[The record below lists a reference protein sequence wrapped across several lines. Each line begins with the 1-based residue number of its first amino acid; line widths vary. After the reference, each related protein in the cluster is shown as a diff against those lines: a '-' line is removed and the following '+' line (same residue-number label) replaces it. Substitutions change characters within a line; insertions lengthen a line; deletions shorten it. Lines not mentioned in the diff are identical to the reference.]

1 MWQQP
6 PSNGQQHNSVIVNY
20 QAMLQ
25 QEWDYLRKQAL
36 IPLET
41 YLTTGDNKVMF
52 SKKEYMAIYSKVYEL
67 CIQQIEGF

>member
-1 MWQQP
+1 
-6 PSNGQQHNSVIVNY
+6 
-20 QAMLQ
+20 MLQ